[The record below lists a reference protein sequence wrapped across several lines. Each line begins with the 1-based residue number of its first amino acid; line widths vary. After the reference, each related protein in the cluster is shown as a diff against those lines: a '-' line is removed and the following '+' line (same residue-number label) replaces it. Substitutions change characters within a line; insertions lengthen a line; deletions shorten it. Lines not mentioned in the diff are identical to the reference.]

1 MINRRDVLKATSAAA
16 VYGTVASSTSV
27 AGEVSDNKAV
37 LNVGGYDY
45 DRVRAIID
53 GKVEVPG
60 YSMQFETSDI
70 YSLSR
75 SAFGTDKK
83 YDVTEIGLLP
93 FIGRYINQQFR
104 DYVLIPVFIS
114 RTFRHRNVY
123 VRADSGIEKPEDL
136 RGKKVGTPGY
146 GFSAHTWIRGFLND
160 EFGVKPEEM
169 EWIETT
175 ESSDGGAVSQ
185 KLDRRYLDDSFPLVK
200 GPPGVDESE
209 LLISGG
215 CDALITAIT
224 PNAFLHGNPKIRQ
237 LFPNIRAAEQAYY
250 EKTKIF
256 PIMHAVALR
265 AELAKADP
273 ELPKALFELY
283 SQAKSAA
290 YQNLATTTSLKVTLP
305 WVTQEFEDT
314 RTLMGDNYWPYGVEA
329 NRKEL
334 ELAMRY
340 SHEQGLTKKLIG
352 FEELFH
358 PSTLALSEAS

>member
-16 VYGTVASSTSV
+16 VCGTVASSTSV
-27 AGEVSDNKAV
+27 AGEVGDNKVV

-53 GKVEVPG
+53 GKLKVPG
-60 YSMQFETSDI
+60 YTVRFEASDI
-70 YSLSR
+70 YSLS
-75 SAFGTDKK
+75 SAAFGEDKK
-83 YDVTEIGLLP
+83 FGVTEIGLLP
-93 FIGRYINQQFR
+93 FIDRYINHDFR
-104 DYVLIPVFIS
+104 DYVLLPIFIS
-114 RTFRHRNVY
+114 RTFRHRNIFVH
-123 VRADSGIEKPEDL
+123 VDSGIEKPEDL

-175 ESSDGGAVSQ
+175 ESSDGGKVSQ
-185 KLDRRYLDDSFPLVK
+185 ELNRRYLDDSFPLVK

-209 LLISGG
+209 LLLSRG
-215 CDALITAIT
+215 CDALVTAIT
-224 PNAFLHGNPKIRQ
+224 PSAFLQGNPKVRQ
-237 LFPNIRAAEQAYY
+237 LFPNVRAAERDYY

-256 PIMHAVALR
+256 PIMHAVAVR
-265 AELAKADP
+265 TELAKADP
-273 ELPKALFELY
+273 ELPKALFEMY
-283 SQAKSAA
+283 SQAKSEA
-290 YQNLATTTSLKVTLP
+290 YLDLATTTSLKVTLP

-314 RTLMGDNYWPYGVEA
+314 RALMGDNYWAYGINA
-329 NRKEL
+329 NIKEL

-340 SHEQGLTKKLIG
+340 SHEQGLVKRLIG

-358 PSTLALSEAS
+358 PSTMALSDT